1 MNRMTRTAMAG
12 ALAVAL
18 SLGAAAAPAVAAPK
32 AAHAKVAHKHGKAA
46 KAERLT
52 PAERLLAK
60 QVARKSAYL
69 GRLAKA
75 NKVERLDDLVEAAV
89 VENIERDRE
98 QLAELKADV
107 GDVKGKVVRRELRTF
122 RPEVYHTIINQLRL
136 AKGLEKALADVSAAG
151 AETQVE
157 ALAGLVDLLMTYD
170 AETKRA
176 ELRAAQRV
184 LSEVTGALGEL
195 EDGEG
200 ADEGVDEGVDEGAE
214 TTQP

>member
-1 MNRMTRTAMAG
+1 MNRMTRAAMAG
-12 ALAVAL
+12 ALAVTL
-18 SLGAAAAPAVAAPK
+18 SLGAAAPAVAAPK
-32 AAHAKVAHKHGKAA
+32 AAHTTVAHKHGKAA

-52 PAERLLAK
+52 PAERRLAK

-89 VENIERDRE
+89 VKNIERDRE
-98 QLAELKADV
+98 QLGELKADV
-107 GDVKGKVVRRELRTF
+107 GDVKGKVVRRDLRTF
-122 RPEVYHTIINQLRL
+122 RPEAYHTIINQLRR
-136 AKGLEKALADVSAAG
+136 AKGLEKALAHVSAAG
-151 AETQVE
+151 TETQADTLE
-157 ALAGLVDLLMTYD
+157 GLVELLMTYD

-184 LSEVTGALGEL
+184 LSAVTGALEKL
-195 EDGEG
+195 EEAEDAEDAEGGEG
-200 ADEGVDEGVDEGAE
+200 PE

>member
-89 VENIERDRE
+89 VKNIERDRE

-136 AKGLEKALADVSAAG
+136 AKGLEKALADVSAVG
-151 AETQVE
+151 AETQ
-157 ALAGLVDLLMTYD
+157 ADTLAGLVELLMTYD

-176 ELRAAQRV
+176 ELRAAHRV
-184 LSEVTGALGEL
+184 LSEVTGAVEEL

-200 ADEGVDEGVDEGAE
+200 ADEGAE

>member
-1 MNRMTRTAMAG
+1 MTRTAMAG

-32 AAHAKVAHKHGKAA
+32 AAHAKVAHKHGKEA
-46 KAERLT
+46 K
-52 PAERLLAK
+52 AERLLAK

-122 RPEVYHTIINQLRL
+122 RPEVYHTIINQLRR
-136 AKGLEKALADVSAAG
+136 AKGLERALADVSAAG
-151 AETQVE
+151 VE
-157 ALAGLVDLLMTYD
+157 AQADTLAGLVELLMTYD

-184 LSEVTGALGEL
+184 LSEVTGALDEL

-200 ADEGVDEGVDEGAE
+200 ADEGADEGAE

>member
-32 AAHAKVAHKHGKAA
+32 AAHAKVAHKHGKTA

-75 NKVERLDDLVEAAV
+75 NKVERLDDVVEAAV
-89 VENIERDRE
+89 VKNIERDRE

-107 GDVKGKVVRRELRTF
+107 GDVRGKAVRRELRTF

-136 AKGLEKALADVSAAG
+136 AKGAEKALADVSAEG
-151 AETQVE
+151 AEAQADT
-157 ALAGLVDLLMTYD
+157 LAGLVELLMTYD

-184 LSEVTGALGEL
+184 LSEVTGALEEL
-195 EDGEG
+195 EDGEDT
-200 ADEGVDEGVDEGAE
+200 DEGTDEGAE

>member
-75 NKVERLDDLVEAAV
+75 NKVERLDDVVEAAV
-89 VENIERDRE
+89 VKNIERDRE

-107 GDVKGKVVRRELRTF
+107 GDVRGKVVRRELRTF

-136 AKGLEKALADVSAAG
+136 AKGAEKALADVSAEG
-151 AETQVE
+151 AEAQADT
-157 ALAGLVDLLMTYD
+157 LAGLVELLMTYD

-184 LSEVTGALGEL
+184 LSEVTGALEEL

-200 ADEGVDEGVDEGAE
+200 ADEGAE